1 MGTIGGDESETGLV
15 TKKIKKSM
23 TGIGASLT
31 PGYSC
36 NFVIISDPSKTF
48 TFVVSSNMTSQILAR
63 HSFPR
68 CGHL

>member
-1 MGTIGGDESETGLV
+1 MGTVGGDESETELG
-15 TKKIKKSM
+15 TKKKTKST

-31 PGYSC
+31 PDYSY
-36 NFVIISDPSKTF
+36 NIVIISDPSKTDA
-48 TFVVSSNMTSQILAR
+48 FVVSSNMASQILAR